1 MSTSTSLSVNKQ
13 KGVIH
18 IIFLFVILLV
28 IGIIVLI
35 FLGIQA
41 LKPLNLSPNRQTQ
54 YKNPFDQTAQ
64 YENPFDTYQ
73 NPFDQ
78 IQK

>member
-1 MSTSTSLSVNKQ
+1 MSREQ
-13 KGVIH
+13 GIAH
-18 IIFLFVILLV
+18 ISILFAVLLV
-28 IGIIVLI
+28 IVVIILI

-41 LKPLNLSPNRQTQ
+41 SKALNLTPTKQTQ
-54 YKNPFDQTAQ
+54 YKNPFSQTNK

-78 IQK
+78 IKQ